1 MLTKS
6 FQTELP
12 LPSRLPNN
20 NLHLYSKVLD
30 NLNGN
35 KKRDIPI
42 CPVHKWETP
51 VFLNIT
57 APIDL
62 QYQSSQRLDEQ
73 ETGALLRRKLESQK
87 GEVRSLGSL

>member
-1 MLTKS
+1 M
-6 FQTELP
+6 P

-30 NLNGN
+30 NQNGN
-35 KKRDIPI
+35 TKRDIPI
-42 CPVHKWETP
+42 CPVHKWEQP

-57 APIDL
+57 APVDL
-62 QYQSSQRLDEQ
+62 QYQNSQQRMDEQ
-73 ETGALLRRKLESQK
+73 ETSALLRRKLESQK

>member
-1 MLTKS
+1 M
-6 FQTELP
+6 P

-30 NLNGN
+30 NQNGN
-35 KKRDIPI
+35 KKRDIPM
-42 CPVHKWETP
+42 CPVHNWETP

-57 APIDL
+57 APVDL
-62 QYQSSQRLDEQ
+62 QYQNRHDEQ
-73 ETGALLRRKLESQK
+73 ETGASLRRKLESQK